1 MKVISFKEFAERKQ
15 RQEEIMERERQVKII
30 DLEMQMLEKIEEMS
44 QAYRLYIG
52 PAVKAAQAEL
62 EVTKNVR

>member
-15 RQEEIMERERQVKII
+15 RQEEIMERDRQVKII
-30 DLEMQMLEKIEEMS
+30 ELEMQMLEKVQEMS
-44 QAYRLYIG
+44 QLYQKVFG

-62 EVTKNVR
+62 EEIKNVR